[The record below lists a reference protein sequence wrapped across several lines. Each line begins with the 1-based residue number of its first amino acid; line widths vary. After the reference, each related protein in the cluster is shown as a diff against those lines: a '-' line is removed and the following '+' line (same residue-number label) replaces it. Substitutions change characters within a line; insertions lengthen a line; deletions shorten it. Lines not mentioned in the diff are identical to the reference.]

1 VGKRKRHIKLQKFP
15 AFNTRKRGGNF
26 LFDFH
31 IIPSQGPQGSFFSLD
46 LVLQSPTSPWVSLVL
61 PQLEPKTPLGI
72 ELPGQPALAFL
83 LLS

>member
-1 VGKRKRHIKLQKFP
+1 M
-15 AFNTRKRGGNF
+15 
-26 LFDFH
+26 FDFH
-31 IIPSQGPQGSFFSLD
+31 IIPSQGPQGSFFSSDL

-61 PQLEPKTPLGI
+61 PQLEPQTPLGI